1 MIKRNL
7 TSKITAA
14 ITSTAMLLSYC
25 NLTAFAN
32 SDLTSSV
39 FSYENYDI
47 TYSFTNHWSDKYQGS
62 IFVKNTSEET
72 IHDWCL
78 AFVSDACRGTINIVK
93 GIANRYGKILIC
105 EPNYDGA
112 KVNV

>member
-14 ITSTAMLLSYC
+14 ITSTAMLLSYSW
-25 NLTAFAN
+25 LYDLITDIKDS
-32 SDLTSSV
+32 SD
-39 FSYENYDI
+39 
-47 TYSFTNHWSDKYQGS
+47 
-62 IFVKNTSEET
+62 
-72 IHDWCL
+72 
-78 AFVSDACRGTINIVK
+78 DACRGTINIVK

>member
-7 TSKITAA
+7 TSKI
-14 ITSTAMLLSYC
+14 
-25 NLTAFAN
+25 
-32 SDLTSSV
+32 
-39 FSYENYDI
+39 
-47 TYSFTNHWSDKYQGS
+47 
-62 IFVKNTSEET
+62 
-72 IHDWCL
+72 
-78 AFVSDACRGTINIVK
+78 INIVK